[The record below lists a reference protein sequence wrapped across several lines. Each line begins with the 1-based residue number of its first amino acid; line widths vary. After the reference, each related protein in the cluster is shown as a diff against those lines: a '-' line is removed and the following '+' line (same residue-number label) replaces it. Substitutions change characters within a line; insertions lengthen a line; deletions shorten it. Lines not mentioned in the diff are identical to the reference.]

1 MVIQRWQSVL
11 LFFAG
16 LAMCLF
22 AFIPVCDIVF
32 PDEVVSGA
40 LKNALPLFILDLLV
54 GLLMF
59 IAIFLY
65 GDLKLQ
71 KKVVLIADLLL
82 VVLIAGCALYYI
94 NVENAVG
101 TVWNWS
107 VVLPVLALILSVWG
121 YRRIKADENT
131 LRSYDRIR

>member
-1 MVIQRWQSVL
+1 
-11 LFFAG
+11 
-16 LAMCLF
+16 
-22 AFIPVCDIVF
+22 
-32 PDEVVSGA
+32 
-40 LKNALPLFILDLLV
+40 
-54 GLLMF
+54 MF

-107 VVLPVLALILSVWG
+107 VALPVLALILSVWG